1 MDTAERLLRG
11 LGFTGYEARIMI
23 ALTRRHPANG
33 YEIGKLSGVPTSK
46 VYAALDGLRSGG
58 FIVADET
65 RSPVRYDPVPIAEI
79 ASKLRSAHDGAVES
93 LEGELRRIAPLPE
106 PELSWNIPDYGSVLE
121 RIRRL
126 MREAESRVMLSIW
139 PRELEALRPEIELA
153 LGRGLRIVVACF
165 GKAEGLGPLAMDI
178 SGCAE
183 SSARRLG
190 SRLTVVAAEGLGSV
204 ISEMRGEDDTVG
216 LWTSSEEVLLVAEE
230 YLRHDLWGRA
240 LLDELGEGALD
251 RLREK
256 SPLMRFLLDKR

>member
-11 LGFTGYEARIMI
+11 LGFTGYEARIVI

-46 VYAALDGLRSGG
+46 VYAALEGLRNGG
-58 FIVADET
+58 FIVADES
-65 RSPVRYDPVPIAEI
+65 RRPVRYDPIPISEI
-79 ASKLRSAHDGAVES
+79 AARLRSAHDGAVES

-126 MREAESRVMLSIW
+126 LREAKSRVMISLW
-139 PRELEALRPEIELA
+139 PRELEALRPDIEGALA
-153 LGRGLRIVVACF
+153 RGIGVVVACF

-183 SSARRLG
+183 SSERRLG
-190 SRLTVVAAEGLGSV
+190 SRLTVAAAEGLGAV
-204 ISEMRGEDDTVG
+204 LSEMRGEDDTVG
-216 LWTSSEEVLLVAEE
+216 LWTSSAEVLLVAEE
-230 YLRHDLWGRA
+230 YLRHDMWGRA
-240 LLDELGEGALD
+240 LLDELGEGALE
-251 RLREK
+251 RLRSK
-256 SPLMRFLLDKR
+256 SPLMRFLLGTR